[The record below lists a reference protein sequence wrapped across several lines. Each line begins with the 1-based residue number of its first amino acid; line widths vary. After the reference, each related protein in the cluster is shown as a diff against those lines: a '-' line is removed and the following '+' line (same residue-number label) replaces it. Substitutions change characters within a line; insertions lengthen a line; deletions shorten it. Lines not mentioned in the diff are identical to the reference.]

1 MPSVLPELT
10 WRCFVGSDQSSCW
23 GLVPG
28 FVEEEVPG
36 PQPLLTVSF
45 FSPLPTLSPCLLTL
59 CSPLSSPP
67 RSAFPEAEQTDLCPE
82 EPHLR
87 LRHGLHHK
95 RHADCGQ
102 PDPPERHGVAASPA
116 AALPAP
122 RMCLPRGQTRPPHK
136 RMRTVQ
142 SGTVWRR
149 TQGCSATPCHGKPTP
164 SPWQVH
170 KRAVFNALMVLF
182 PNAINS
188 QEFRTT
194 ASNAG
199 RTSKRE
205 TLRSSRDS
213 HGNPGWRCEGARER
227 LTTTAPPSFSPGV
240 NWRLPPPPPP
250 PPPQGDPQVPRG

>member
-10 WRCFVGSDQSSCW
+10 WGCFVGSDQSSCW

-28 FVEEEVPG
+28 LVKEEVPG

-45 FSPLPTLSPCLLTL
+45 FSPLSTLSPRLLTL

-102 PDPPERHGVAASPA
+102 PDPPERHGVAASPT

-142 SGTVWRR
+142 TRHRLAQNPRLQCNPVSWQTHSIPLAGT
-149 TQGCSATPCHGKPTP
+149 QKGCLQC
-164 SPWQVH
+164 
-170 KRAVFNALMVLF
+170 FNGLV
-182 PNAINS
+182 
-188 QEFRTT
+188 
-194 ASNAG
+194 
-199 RTSKRE
+199 SKC
-205 TLRSSRDS
+205 
-213 HGNPGWRCEGARER
+213 NK
-227 LTTTAPPSFSPGV
+227 
-240 NWRLPPPPPP
+240 
-250 PPPQGDPQVPRG
+250 